1 MRGPD
6 CQAFQEI
13 GAHDREGRAIVGGNG
28 PGDGS
33 TLNKSILDRGKS
45 VTGRRPTM
53 MDVAALA
60 GVSQATVSLV
70 LNGEPTVRLSQATRQ
85 RVRKAAKD
93 LGYEFV
99 RRTSRSLLQG
109 GATIVFV
116 ADEVTTDPWMPMAF
130 EGVRDKALESGVG
143 AVLAVSHGQEEAEA
157 AIVAQMAGLNVLGF
171 VYGTALTR
179 PITLSSDLLQ
189 WPTVLV
195 NCYEKERTLLSI
207 LPGDTQ
213 GGRAATENL
222 LAAGRTRIG
231 FINGQ
236 DGVDAS
242 RDRLKG
248 YKQALSTFD
257 LPFDPALV
265 RPGNWEPSSGYEMT
279 LELMRLPKPPDAVFC
294 ANDMMALGCLDA
306 LAALGLKVPH
316 DVSVIGFDDRE
327 VAQFTHPPLSTLVL
341 PHYEMGE
348 IAAQALIDAET
359 GASRRVT
366 QIKVECQ
373 LIERGS
379 VRA

>member
-1 MRGPD
+1 M
-6 CQAFQEI
+6 I
-13 GAHDREGRAIVGGNG
+13 GRAALSSAAMS
-28 PGDGS
+28 PGDES

-179 PITLSSDLLQ
+179 PITLSSDLLR